1 MGIGLRE
8 YDVIKIAE
16 SDDTKDCLNLLK
28 QLGPINKFTN
38 KLLYLE
44 NRDNGFTILVKNNNN
59 NTVAISTFS
68 IRKKQNKITSLKML
82 YWENLVVDKDYRD
95 GLAYIEILGYL
106 KKLIKSKKYDDIYF
120 VIRRKKAME
129 THKAARF
136 NVIGHIYIIFN
147 SIRFQLRQHS
157 SDDIKVLTYS
167 DFSERFLN
175 DSPKNNFSLKNFK
188 GFDLVAEKELARQIL
203 GKSGQVI
210 IDKKNKNLQL
220 IRTVFKSYFLQINLI
235 FKDDNYDI
243 SRKLKYTKQPLITIN
258 FLLIKSTQNNQ
269 FFGICFPLIKY
280 KLLSFKKLIDFN
292 TFKFWEHDA
301 W

>member
-1 MGIGLRE
+1 
-8 YDVIKIAE
+8 
-16 SDDTKDCLNLLK
+16 
-28 QLGPINKFTN
+28 
-38 KLLYLE
+38 
-44 NRDNGFTILVKNNNN
+44 
-59 NTVAISTFS
+59 
-68 IRKKQNKITSLKML
+68 
-82 YWENLVVDKDYRD
+82 
-95 GLAYIEILGYL
+95 
-106 KKLIKSKKYDDIYF
+106 
-120 VIRRKKAME
+120 ME